1 MEHKMPTPNNRPKV
15 DLPKNGEP
23 IHLKLLQPKP
33 IEGKTDRWGPYW
45 LYIVEQNGD
54 GVERAFF
61 STQDVHEKIQEFKL
75 KAGDTFLLKNGENGK
90 RNSYQIVL
98 ESKTPENGTGADH
111 FKDIMQQS
119 LRDAIEI
126 TQSMK
131 EVPFQAEDLR
141 SICSCLFIAR
151 TKAV

>member
-15 DLPKNGEP
+15 DLPQNGEP
-23 IHLKLLQPKP
+23 IRLKLLQQKP
-33 IEGKTDRWGPYW
+33 IEGKSSFGRYY
-45 LYIVEQNGD
+45 LYITEQNGD

-61 STQDVHEKIQEFKL
+61 ASQDIHEKIQEFKL

-90 RNSYQIVL
+90 RNSYQIIL
-98 ESKTPENGTGADH
+98 ESKTPENGKGTDH
-111 FKDIMQQS
+111 FKEIMQQS

-151 TKAV
+151 TKAC